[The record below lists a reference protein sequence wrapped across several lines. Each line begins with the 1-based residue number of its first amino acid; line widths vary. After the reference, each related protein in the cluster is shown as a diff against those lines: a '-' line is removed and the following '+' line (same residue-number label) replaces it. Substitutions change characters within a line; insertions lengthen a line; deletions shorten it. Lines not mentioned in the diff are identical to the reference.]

1 MLKKIIALSISVVML
16 SAMAGCD
23 VSSISVENIKAS
35 ITEEQ
40 TEYPV
45 QIGHDIVNEQPRK
58 IVVLDD
64 NTADILIACGYTDN
78 IIGRSS
84 DCTQTELKDV
94 KEYGSDK
101 NPRTDLVNKLDAD
114 VIFASSDIAYSDYES
129 MKSDDKVVLRM
140 AQATSIDN
148 LETLYS
154 NVCRVMSGNISGKNI
169 GTEKAKAITDSLEKA
184 ENKNS
189 VIKGCYLFTTDGRSA
204 VTTDMYENEILQ
216 LAGIQNIATDE
227 DKNGILPVNKIISA
241 DKQEGFPF
249 YILCEKGMKNKILSD
264 DNFKNT
270 NVVNKNRVIEIPS
283 EYISRQGNTA
293 IEGVAYIANEIKKQ
307 SVATGKSLASDYG
320 IELFEGISYT
330 LDEEDSYVLAIQQR
344 LDDLGYLPIEPTGY
358 FGEST
363 AEAVKEFQVN
373 NELNRRDGVADKET
387 LERLFSTSAFSRATP
402 IKSETP
408 TATTATEAPTEAG
421 TFAVTVAE

>member
-1 MLKKIIALSISVVML
+1 MLKKIISLSLSVVML

-23 VSSISVENIKAS
+23 ISSISVESIKAS
-35 ITEEQ
+35 ITEEE

-45 QIGHDIVNEQPRK
+45 QIGHDIVEKQPK
-58 IVVLDD
+58 NIVVLDD
-64 NTADILIACGYTDN
+64 NVADILIACGYTDS
-78 IIGRSS
+78 IVGRSS
-84 DCTQTELKDV
+84 DCTQEALKDV

-101 NPRTDLVNKLDAD
+101 NPRIDLVNKLDAD
-114 VIFASSDIAYSDYES
+114 IIFASSDVAYSDYES
-129 MKSDDKVVLRM
+129 MRSDNTVVLRM
-140 AQATSIDN
+140 AQATSVDN

-169 GTEKAKAITDSLEKA
+169 GTEKAKVVIDSLEKA

-204 VTTDMYENEILQ
+204 VTLDMYENEILQ
-216 LAGIQNIATDE
+216 LAGIQNIATDD
-227 DKNGILPVNKIISA
+227 DKNGVLAVNKILA
-241 DKQEGFPF
+241 TDKQEGFPF
-249 YILCEKGMKNKILSD
+249 YILCEKGLKNKILSD

-283 EYISRQGNTA
+283 QYITRQGNTA
-293 IEGVAYIANEIKKQ
+293 VEGVKYIANQIQNQ
-307 SVATGKSLASDYG
+307 SVDTGESLVADYG
-320 IELFEGISYT
+320 IELFEGISYN

-344 LDDLGYLPIEPTGY
+344 LDDLGYLPIDPTGY

-373 NELNRRDGVADKET
+373 NELNRRDGVADEET

-402 IKSETP
+402 IKDEKS
-408 TATTATEAPTEAG
+408 TATTATEAPTEVG
-421 TFAVTVAE
+421 TFAVTVAG

>member
-1 MLKKIIALSISVVML
+1 MLKKIISLSLSVVML

-23 VSSISVENIKAS
+23 ISSISVESIKAS
-35 ITEEQ
+35 ITEEE

-45 QIGHDIVNEQPRK
+45 QIGHDIVEKQPK
-58 IVVLDD
+58 NIVVLDD
-64 NTADILIACGYTDN
+64 NVADILIACGYTDS
-78 IIGRSS
+78 IVGRSS
-84 DCTQTELKDV
+84 DCTQEALKDV

-101 NPRTDLVNKLDAD
+101 NPRIDLVNKLDAD
-114 VIFASSDIAYSDYES
+114 IIFASSDVAYSDYES
-129 MKSDDKVVLRM
+129 MRSDNTVVLRM
-140 AQATSIDN
+140 AQATSVDN

-169 GTEKAKAITDSLEKA
+169 GTEKAKVVIDSLEKA

-204 VTTDMYENEILQ
+204 VTLDMYENEILQ
-216 LAGIQNIATDE
+216 LAGIQNIATDD
-227 DKNGILPVNKIISA
+227 DKNGVLAVNKILA
-241 DKQEGFPF
+241 TDKQEGFPF
-249 YILCEKGMKNKILSD
+249 YILCEKGLKNKILSD

-283 EYISRQGNTA
+283 QYITRQGNTA
-293 IEGVAYIANEIKKQ
+293 VEGVKYIANQIQNQ
-307 SVATGKSLASDYG
+307 SVDTGESLVADYG

-344 LDDLGYLPIEPTGY
+344 LDDLGYLPIDPTGY

-373 NELNRRDGVADKET
+373 NELNRRDGVADEET

-402 IKSETP
+402 IKDEKS
-408 TATTATEAPTEAG
+408 TATTATEAPTEVG
-421 TFAVTVAE
+421 TFAVTVAG